1 MVILQV
7 LVVLVVLGVV
17 LVVLEVV
24 LQLLLLQ
31 LRVLVRK
38 VEEGLGRFR
47 KVWNFGRLVTGTLGS
62 HRYQTKTHGSHHLG
76 AQFGHK
82 ISSN

>member
-1 MVILQV
+1 MCNVLMVLE
-7 LVVLVVLGVV
+7 VV

-38 VEEGLGRFR
+38 VWEGLGRLN
-47 KVWNFGRLVTGTLGS
+47 W
-62 HRYQTKTHGSHHLG
+62 HRPVVNDHAVGGQRWFSLKC
-76 AQFGHK
+76 
-82 ISSN
+82 